1 MFVQILVGLLGLAG
15 LALSLYL
22 TVVPTPEFCDITSF
36 ISCDRVLSSPYAKIA
51 GIPTSLYGAVWFAAM
66 STAAFLS
73 VDRKIITV
81 FMKGWTVLGLLGVAV
96 LVYVELVLINAVCI
110 LCTAAHLLAVF
121 TAVAIFLFM
130 K

>member
-1 MFVQILVGLLGLAG
+1 MLAQIFVGLLGLAG

-22 TVVPTPEFCDITSF
+22 TLVPTPEFCDITSF

-66 STAAFLS
+66 STAAFLA
-73 VDRKIITV
+73 VDRRKITV
-81 FMKGWTVLGLLGVAV
+81 FMKGWTVVGLLGVAV

-110 LCTAAHLLAVF
+110 LCTAAHLLAVL

>member
-1 MFVQILVGLLGLAG
+1 MLVQILVGLLGLAG

>member
-73 VDRKIITV
+73 VDRKIITI